1 MNEVFFS
8 ILFNIIINDD
18 FQVYSILIYT
28 KNKKNLEDKDE
39 RKKTNNINDNRKQT
53 SNRIR

>member
-18 FQVYSILIYT
+18 FQVYSTLIYT

-39 RKKTNNINDNRKQT
+39 RKKKNNINDNRKQT